1 MAGENAAQFA
11 KEHGTASV
19 ADEEVKLACEEA
31 LMPLDSDKAT
41 HAGGAY
47 QVQYELQDVMQD
59 KVGIVRTEDELLEA
73 IDAIEELKVKA
84 QSVSAPGNRQYNPG
98 WHTALDL
105 QNLLTVSEAVARSAV
120 LRKES
125 RGAHTRDDYP
135 DKDESFSSFN
145 HVVRK
150 SPDGEMQVTRETI
163 SEMPEELKQIIEDHK

>member
-1 MAGENAAQFA
+1 M
-11 KEHGTASV
+11 
-19 ADEEVKLACEEA
+19 
-31 LMPLDSDKAT
+31 
-41 HAGGAY
+41 
-47 QVQYELQDVMQD
+47 
-59 KVGIVRTEDELLEA
+59 EA
-73 IDAIEELKVKA
+73 IDAIQELKVKA

-135 DKDESFSSFN
+135 DKDEAFSSFN
-145 HVVRK
+145 HVVKK

-163 SEMPEELKQIIEDHK
+163 SKMPEELKQIIEDHK